1 MNKLIII
8 PILFALAFSQN
19 KSNQVLYTIETT
31 SAKYYMIDSIEL
43 INNEAIKVYDSGLQ
57 NNFIFPIAE
66 IKTLRQNGWKTNDL
80 ATFIFTIAGVSG
92 GSIAGIFIDIGLF
105 ATPWGTTN
113 NWQALIYLV
122 SIGGGARIGYKLG
135 KSIFKRRY
143 KAVEFEG
150 WTLDKKIKYL
160 KSLINK

>member
-1 MNKLIII
+1 MKKLFTI

-31 SAKYYMIDSIEL
+31 TANYNNVSLESVYGLGLEL
-43 INNEAIKVYDSGLQ
+43 YDRELNNKLNV
-57 NNFIFPIAE
+57 PIAE
-66 IKTLRQNGWKTNDL
+66 IKTLRQNGWKTNDF
-80 ATFIFTIAGVSG
+80 ATFIFTIAGGVS

-105 ATPWGTTN
+105 ATPWGATN
-113 NWQALIYLV
+113 DWQALIYLV

-143 KAVEFEG
+143 KALQFEG
-150 WTLDKKIKYL
+150 LTLDKKINYL
-160 KSLINK
+160 MSLVNE

>member
-1 MNKLIII
+1 MKKLFTI

-19 KSNQVLYTIETT
+19 KSNQALYAIETT
-31 SAKYYMIDSIEL
+31 TANYNNVSLESVYGLGLEL
-43 INNEAIKVYDSGLQ
+43 YDRELNNKLNI
-57 NNFIFPIAE
+57 PIAE

-80 ATFIFTIAGVSG
+80 ATFIFTIAGVSS

-143 KAVEFEG
+143 KTLEFEG
-150 WTLDKKIKYL
+150 WTLDKKINYL
-160 KSLINK
+160 NSITDQ